1 MMGHEQNDLAKIR
14 AVPSVRP
21 MEESSDGD
29 AQTSPGYDQGGD
41 PTQRKG
47 FVERR
52 RRPRRGPW
60 AADAVNVASHAHSH
74 LRVLLVNDPPAPA
87 AHWAPVAVSMATV
100 MAARAGTRGRSN
112 PGLLKTPMSG
122 NIGSARRA

>member
-1 MMGHEQNDLAKIR
+1 MVGHHQNDLAKMR

-29 AQTSPGYDQGGD
+29 SQTSPGYDQGGAA
-41 PTQRKG
+41 TGRKG

-60 AADAVNVASHAHSH
+60 TADVVTMPTEAQAHSRIC
-74 LRVLLVNDPPAPA
+74 LITEPQAPMA
-87 AHWAPVAVSMATV
+87 TFNPVAVSMASV
-100 MAARAGTRGRSN
+100 MAGRSGTRGRTRVGMLN
-112 PGLLKTPMSG
+112 LPMSG
-122 NIGSARRA
+122 NIGSAKRA